1 MKRPLIPPRPQLWVG
16 ADNVSL
22 RDPQGAIHCIT
33 FHDADALRAGV
44 ATLAAEQSRWRAID
58 VVVSDAHCRY
68 LVLPRIAGTQG
79 RRELADGI
87 AARFAASFGDDA
99 ADWLLQYDAPP
110 FGSDDLVCGMRRS
123 TAEAILDGLRAARRR
138 VFRMQPL
145 WVWCSESALG
155 KSRAPHWLASSDG
168 HTLTLGLFQQRRC
181 VGVRATRLGSGGLV
195 AALNRETALQ
205 AAHSAGTPVWLF
217 GGLGAPARLADGSP
231 VIGAALPAALVP
243 GGVA

>member
-22 RDPQGAIHCIT
+22 RDPHGAIHCIA
-33 FHDADALRAGV
+33 FQGADALRVAV
-44 ATLAAEQSRWRAID
+44 ATLAGEQSRWRAID

-79 RRELADGI
+79 RRELAASI
-87 AARFAASFGDDA
+87 AARFATSFGDDA
-99 ADWLLQYDAPP
+99 AEWLLQYDAPP
-110 FGSDDLVCGMRRS
+110 FGTADLVCGMRRAV
-123 TAEAILDGLRAARRR
+123 AEAILQGCRDAARR

-145 WVWCSESALG
+145 WVWCSGAPLG
-155 KSRAPHWLASSDG
+155 QSGMPHWLASTDG

-181 VGVRATRLGSGGLV
+181 IGVRATRLGASGLA
-195 AALNRETALQ
+195 AALNRESALQ

-217 GGLGAPARLADGSP
+217 GGQGTPARLADGSP
-231 VIGAALPAALVP
+231 VIAASLPPALVA
-243 GGVA
+243 GGLA